1 MSDRFEDFDPYE
13 EWLEIPPEEQPPSYY
28 RLLGV
33 EEFEEDLAVIDAAAK
48 KRTAYLHPMGSGP
61 ERASV
66 HRLLGEVAKARRT
79 LLSEESK
86 RKYDEQLLQVFPNA
100 DSELENVHSKLEA
113 DAEYVE
119 DDAGDA
125 SPAASFHID
134 AGTESSIRSASGQP
148 SKQKA
153 RAQKATPSRKSQK
166 QASARNK
173 TDRTRK
179 KQWAN
184 DWRVHAASIVIL
196 LTVVTG
202 FVLYTNSRGNRRAAA
217 PIAKVP
223 ATSRPA
229 FAANGQNSAQVGRQ
243 KTSRRA
249 NQQASVARQSNL
261 NRANSAAARQRA
273 SGLNAGGTGKS
284 QLALAL
290 EAQMAKSADAAGAA
304 KPKSGTGS
312 SAKEEDATTASGKPN
327 SSSANPKSDNR
338 KANPGKGSKGKAP
351 TSVSMDL
358 GGDWVESLESIADDE
373 KFSTE
378 KFEVAK
384 GPPAMRFEDG
394 RLVLQPVSGTTKP
407 GILIVKNVKVKLGES
422 AALETNLRKGL
433 PEGAS
438 VGLIV
443 GPIRVRLDSKKNN
456 LEIRMHSQTLGA
468 IAPKASDVVR
478 LVVVR
483 EKENPKRFRWLVQA
497 GEKAITG
504 RAELQQDVAAELPV
518 GLFFRGP
525 KNMSGKPVWV
535 RDLAVGSLS
544 RLPGFKSSKLVSIP
558 APK

>member
-33 EEFEEDLAVIDAAAK
+33 EEFEEDLAVIDAASK

-79 LLSEESK
+79 LLSEEKK
-86 RKYDEQLLQVFPNA
+86 RNYDEQLMQVLQNA
-100 DSELENVHSKLEA
+100 DSELENAHSKLEA
-113 DAEYVE
+113 DAEYVD
-119 DDAGDA
+119 DDAGEA
-125 SPAASFHID
+125 SPTAAFQID
-134 AGTESSIRSASGQP
+134 AGTESSTRSASGQP
-148 SKQKA
+148 SKRKGK
-153 RAQKATPSRKSQK
+153 AQKATRSSKSHR
-166 QASARNK
+166 QASVRNE
-173 TDRTRK
+173 TDRKRK

-184 DWRVHAASIVIL
+184 DWRVHAASIVTL
-196 LTVVTG
+196 LTLVIG
-202 FVLYTNSRGNRRAAA
+202 FVLYTNSRRNRRAAA

-223 ATSRPA
+223 ASSRPA
-229 FAANGQNSAQVGRQ
+229 FAANGQNSEQAGRQ
-243 KTSRRA
+243 KPSRRA

-290 EAQMAKSADAAGAA
+290 EAQMAKSADADGSA

-312 SAKEEDATTASGKPN
+312 NAKEEDAKTALGKPN
-327 SSSANPKSDNR
+327 FSSANPRSDNR
-338 KANPGKGSKGKAP
+338 KANPGKGNKGKAP
-351 TSVSMDL
+351 ASVRMDL
-358 GGDWVESLESIADDE
+358 GGAWFEALTSIADDG
-373 KFSTE
+373 KFSAGQ
-378 KFEVAK
+378 FEAAK
-384 GPPAMRFEDG
+384 GTPAMKFEDG

-407 GILIVKNVKVKLGES
+407 GNLITKNVKVNLGES

-478 LVVVR
+478 LAVVR

-497 GEKAITG
+497 GERAVTG
-504 RAELQQDVAAELPV
+504 RAELQQNVGAELPV
-518 GLFFRGP
+518 GLLFRGP

-544 RLPGFKSSKLVSIP
+544 RLPEFKSSKLVAIP